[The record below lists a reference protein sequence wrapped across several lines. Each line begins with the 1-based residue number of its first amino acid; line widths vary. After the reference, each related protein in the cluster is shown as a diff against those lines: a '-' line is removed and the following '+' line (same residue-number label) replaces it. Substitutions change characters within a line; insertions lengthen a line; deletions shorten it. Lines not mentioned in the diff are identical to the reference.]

1 MAAARIELSK
11 RLPKDLTPSP
21 FFEELEKTK
30 KIVAQECAAGTE
42 KTGEN
47 VVGNGMPLIDMTVSS
62 PVRVGL
68 PVELDSA
75 VDEARKQFGNWSPD
89 ASGWREAREAVAA
102 YYRERGGVFTPNQVI
117 VTASTSEAYS
127 VLFKT
132 FCDPGDVILTPMP
145 GYPLL
150 DTLAQLEH
158 LECTPYFLKLVREKP
173 QRTLSQLKAQVVSRE
188 SKAAQTSAS
197 QVTVPQASAAQFRFV
212 LDTDSLLAAP
222 ERARILLLVSP
233 HNPTGHMVSLQE
245 WNEVVRFCEENNLVL
260 VVDEVF
266 GDYGFSDEVKRSWR
280 FLRREDLAD
289 HSGLDENSRSPVRPG
304 MTAESFTSHPRE
316 PSTSHPRE
324 GEDLAGHF
332 GLEDNS
338 RSPIRPGMT
347 AESSA
352 CHPREPFTSYPREP
366 STSHPRE
373 SEDLADHSGLED
385 NSRSPVKP
393 GMTGGVKPGMN
404 AGVEPGMTA
413 EEDFFD
419 CGGNDVVFAPKN
431 GPKCPIF
438 WLNGLSKAV
447 GAPQLKFGWMA
458 FYAPREKFEEIRAAL
473 EFVED
478 AYLSTSSCAQA
489 LAAPLLAN
497 SAQYECLV
505 RERLLANWK
514 TLQTAFPSKYCPKV
528 LGGWYAVLHLGDDDE
543 ELTLRLLREKH
554 VLVQPGFFF
563 DFDEDG
569 WIVISLLQEP
579 AVFAEAIRRMSEL
592 RQK

>member
-1 MAAARIELSK
+1 M
-11 RLPKDLTPSP
+11 
-21 FFEELEKTK
+21 
-30 KIVAQECAAGTE
+30 VAQECAAGTE

-102 YYRERGGVFTPNQVI
+102 YYRERGGVFTPNQVV

-158 LECTPYFLKLVREKP
+158 LECAPYFLKLIREKGSRSEARGMRP
-173 QRTLSQLKAQVVSRE
+173 LRTLREEVAKCHSERSHTTFGAKPLSGRYPLCGEESSPAEQSAQVS
-188 SKAAQTSAS
+188 
-197 QVTVPQASAAQFRFV
+197 VPQPSAAQFRFV

-233 HNPTGHMVSLQE
+233 HNPTGHIVSLQE

-266 GDYGFSDEVKRSWR
+266 GDYGFSDEVKRSWQ
-280 FLRREDLAD
+280 FIRRETKDD
-289 HSGLDENSRSPVRPG
+289 SD
-304 MTAESFTSHPRE
+304 
-316 PSTSHPRE
+316 
-324 GEDLAGHF
+324 
-332 GLEDNS
+332 
-338 RSPIRPGMT
+338 
-347 AESSA
+347 
-352 CHPREPFTSYPREP
+352 Y
-366 STSHPRE
+366 
-373 SEDLADHSGLED
+373 
-385 NSRSPVKP
+385 
-393 GMTGGVKPGMN
+393 
-404 AGVEPGMTA
+404 
-413 EEDFFD
+413 FD

-478 AYLSTSSCAQA
+478 AYLSPSSCAQA
-489 LAAPLLAN
+489 LSAPLLKRA
-497 SAQYECLV
+497 AEYEMLV
-505 RERLLANWK
+505 TARLKQNWE
-514 TLQTAFPSKYCPKV
+514 TLRSAFPSKYCPKV

-563 DFDEDG
+563 DFEEDG
-569 WIVISLLQEP
+569 WVVISLLQEP
-579 AVFAEAIRRMSEL
+579 AAFAEAVQRMAEL
-592 RQK
+592 

>member
-1 MAAARIELSK
+1 MRHYEERNHVAIQGIKLSK

-21 FFEELEKTK
+21 FFEELEKAK
-30 KIVAQECAAGTE
+30 AEVVAECASGNVA
-42 KTGEN
+42 GEN
-47 VVGNGMPLIDMTVSS
+47 VSPLIDMTVSS

-75 VDEARKQFGNWSPD
+75 VNEARKQFGHWSPD

-102 YYRERGGVFTPNQVI
+102 YYKERGGVFTPNQVV

-132 FCDPGDVILTPMP
+132 FCNPGDVILTPMP

-158 LECTPYFLKLVREKP
+158 LECAPYFLKLVREKP
-173 QRTLSQLKAQVVSRE
+173 QRTLSQLKAQVESRE
-188 SKAAQTSAS
+188 LKAAQVSAS
-197 QVTVPQASAAQFRFV
+197 QVSVPQASAAQFRFV

-222 ERARILLLVSP
+222 EKARILLLVSP

-266 GDYGFSDEVKRSWR
+266 GDYGFSDEVKRSW
-280 FLRREDLAD
+280 LYLTHTSHPRE
-289 HSGLDENSRSPVRPG
+289 P
-304 MTAESFTSHPRE
+304 FTSHPRE
-316 PSTSHPRE
+316 PFTSHPRE

-332 GLEDNS
+332 GLEDDS
-338 RSPIRPGMT
+338 RS
-347 AESSA
+347 S
-352 CHPREPFTSYPREP
+352 
-366 STSHPRE
+366 
-373 SEDLADHSGLED
+373 
-385 NSRSPVKP
+385 VK
-393 GMTGGVKPGMN
+393 
-404 AGVEPGMTA
+404 PGMTA

-419 CGGNDVVFAPKN
+419 CGGNDVVFAPAN

-447 GAPQLKFGWMA
+447 GAPQLKFGWMT
-458 FYAPREKFEEIRAAL
+458 FYAPRENFEEIRAAL

-478 AYLSTSSCAQA
+478 AYLSASSCAQA
-489 LAAPLLAN
+489 LAAPLLAQ
-497 SAQYECLV
+497 SAQYESLV
-505 RERLLANWK
+505 RKRLLANWK
-514 TLQTAFPSKYCPKV
+514 TLQAAFPCKYCPKV

-579 AVFAEAIRRMSEL
+579 AVFAESVRRMSEL
-592 RQK
+592 HQK